1 VGGVG
6 FDECLLRRNFQSFWV
21 GVFNLVHV
29 DQGLIVHKCM
39 IRDCLYMREAKSIP
53 EGPGKAPG
61 PGHLRDGAQVG
72 NIHLHHLRLLVEAHL
87 EKSI

>member
-1 VGGVG
+1 MQK
-6 FDECLLRRNFQSFWV
+6 CLDPER
-21 GVFNLVHV
+21 LVHV

-39 IRDCLYMREAKSIP
+39 IRDGLYMREAKSIP

-87 EKSI
+87 KKSI